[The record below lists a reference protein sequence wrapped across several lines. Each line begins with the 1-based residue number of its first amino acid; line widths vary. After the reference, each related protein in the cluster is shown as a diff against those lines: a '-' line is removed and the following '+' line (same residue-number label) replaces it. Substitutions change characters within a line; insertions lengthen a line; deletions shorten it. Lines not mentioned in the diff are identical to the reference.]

1 MIQIM
6 ENEDNYTLLKVK
18 NKKDEVTYILKNIKF
33 HMLDKNKKK
42 KIINE
47 TKILASLKHP
57 NIIEFKEAFYDKPSN
72 TLNII
77 MEFISNGNLSNIIN
91 CAIRKR
97 KYIEESLI
105 WKILTQILIGLNYLH
120 NKGIIHRDLRSSNIF
135 LSNLGI
141 FKIAGFNGFC
151 LLEKNKMI
159 REQIGTPLYSAPEIW
174 KDEPYNYKC
183 DIWSV
188 GCIIYELATLTSPFT
203 GDNLDL
209 LYNNIMSRK
218 MKSIPEFYSKNLKD
232 IINSMLIFDPLKRP
246 STDILLNNLNIK
258 QAKNELNYIYM
269 NFKMKIINLKEIK
282 NKYNMKEINLRK
294 NKIKINSKSTANINS
309 TYNCRLNKE
318 INMNKNRN
326 KIVLPSYNGK
336 GINNAT
342 YRTLK
347 ERKNNYSNSDKK
359 KIYNYEKIELKNNN
373 RNINNILNEDNNH
386 SQIVGKSKKLII
398 NDESLNTTPTSS
410 IFNYN
415 TQNPYSKLCYDI
427 QIPNIQNYSFKNV
440 KLYEQLDKLYN
451 ESKSIKNKFKQKNLN
466 YDFYESKIIK
476 VEKNENSHKINLNNK
491 NKDEIRE
498 KILKKQKKFI
508 KERIITPNNN
518 KINNKIDLLNNENS
532 ENKDKE
538 NIILRNYKFYHDT
551 SINNSNKKNTMLYSN
566 YSHKTKPKF
575 SQDNMR
581 IINNL
586 NEKAIKTGRNKYN
599 NLYNNTQVG
608 DYNYIVK
615 SNENLLDNKYNLG
628 KICYFDNCNS
638 NLLNFNNFNK
648 YYKSSLPNKKK
659 PINFN
664 CNNIIIR
671 SKASSSHKH
680 NYLKNQP
687 SPLTDKANSFI
698 NVKLK

>member
-33 HMLDKNKKK
+33 HMLDKTKKK

-47 TKILASLKHP
+47 TKILTSLKHP

-91 CAIRKR
+91 YAIIKR
-97 KYIEESLI
+97 KYIEESSI

-120 NKGIIHRDLRSSNIF
+120 NKGIIHRDLRSTNIF

-159 REQIGTPLYSAPEIW
+159 KEQIGTPLYSAPEIW

-246 STDILLNNLNIK
+246 STDILLNNFNIK

-269 NFKMKIINLKEIK
+269 NLKKKIINQKEFK
-282 NKYNMKEINLRK
+282 NKYSLKEINLRK
-294 NKIKINSKSTANINS
+294 DKIKINSRSTANINS

-318 INMNKNRN
+318 INMNKDRN
-326 KIVLPSYNGK
+326 NNVLPSYNEK

-359 KIYNYEKIELKNNN
+359 KIYNYEKIELKNNS
-373 RNINNILNEDNNH
+373 RNINKIINEDNNH
-386 SQIVGKSKKLII
+386 SQIVGSKFKKLII
-398 NDESLNTTPTSS
+398 NDESLNTTPSS

-415 TQNPYSKLCYDI
+415 TQNSSSKFCYDI

-440 KLYEQLDKLYN
+440 ELYEQLDKLYN
-451 ESKSIKNKFKQKNLN
+451 ESKSIKNKFKQNNLN
-466 YDFYESKIIK
+466 NDFNESKITQVK
-476 VEKNENSHKINLNNK
+476 KNENSHKINFNNK
-491 NKDEIRE
+491 NKNEIRE
-498 KILKKQKKFI
+498 KIFKQQKKFI

-538 NIILRNYKFYHDT
+538 NIILRNYKLYHDT
-551 SINNSNKKNTMLYSN
+551 SINNSNKKNIMLYSN
-566 YSHKTKPKF
+566 YSLKTKPKN
-575 SQDNMR
+575 SHDNMR
-581 IINNL
+581 IISNL
-586 NEKAIKTGRNKYN
+586 NEKAIKTGRNNYT
-599 NLYNNTQVG
+599 NLYNNTKVG
-608 DYNYIVK
+608 NNNYIVK
-615 SNENLLDNKYNLG
+615 SNENILINKYNLG
-628 KICYFDNCNS
+628 KKGNFYNCNS

-648 YYKSSLPNKKK
+648 YNKTSLPNKKR

-671 SKASSSHKH
+671 SKASSFHKQ
-680 NYLKNQP
+680 NNLKNQP
-687 SPLTDKANSFI
+687 SLLTDKANSFI
-698 NVKLK
+698 NVKFK

>member
-33 HMLDKNKKK
+33 HMLDKTKKK

-47 TKILASLKHP
+47 TKILTSLKHP

-91 CAIRKR
+91 YAIIKR
-97 KYIEESLI
+97 KYIEESSI

-120 NKGIIHRDLRSSNIF
+120 NKGIIHRDLRSTNIF

-159 REQIGTPLYSAPEIW
+159 KEQIGTPLYSAPEIW

-246 STDILLNNLNIK
+246 STDILLNNFNIK

-269 NFKMKIINLKEIK
+269 NLKKKIINQKEFK
-282 NKYNMKEINLRK
+282 NKYSLKEINLRK
-294 NKIKINSKSTANINS
+294 DKIKINSRSTANINS

-318 INMNKNRN
+318 INMNKDRN
-326 KIVLPSYNGK
+326 NNVLPSYNEK

-359 KIYNYEKIELKNNN
+359 KIYNYEKIELKNNS
-373 RNINNILNEDNNH
+373 RNINKIINEDNNH
-386 SQIVGKSKKLII
+386 SQIVGSKFKKLII
-398 NDESLNTTPTSS
+398 NDESLNTTPSS

-415 TQNPYSKLCYDI
+415 TQNSSSKFCYDI

-440 KLYEQLDKLYN
+440 ELYEQLDKLYN
-451 ESKSIKNKFKQKNLN
+451 ESKSIKNKFKQNNLN
-466 YDFYESKIIK
+466 NDFNESKITQVK
-476 VEKNENSHKINLNNK
+476 KNENSHKINFNNK
-491 NKDEIRE
+491 NKNEIRE
-498 KILKKQKKFI
+498 KIFKQQKKFI

-538 NIILRNYKFYHDT
+538 NIILRNYKLYHDT
-551 SINNSNKKNTMLYSN
+551 SINNSNKKNIMLYSN
-566 YSHKTKPKF
+566 YSLKTKPKN
-575 SQDNMR
+575 SHDNMR
-581 IINNL
+581 IISNL
-586 NEKAIKTGRNKYN
+586 NEKAIKTGRNNYN
-599 NLYNNTQVG
+599 NLYNNTKVG
-608 DYNYIVK
+608 NNNYIVK
-615 SNENLLDNKYNLG
+615 SNENILINKYNLG
-628 KICYFDNCNS
+628 KKGNFYNCNS

-648 YYKSSLPNKKK
+648 YNKTSLPNKKR

-671 SKASSSHKH
+671 SKASSFHKQ
-680 NYLKNQP
+680 NNLKNQP
-687 SPLTDKANSFI
+687 SLLTDKANSFI
-698 NVKLK
+698 NVKFK

>member
-33 HMLDKNKKK
+33 HMLDKTKKK

-47 TKILASLKHP
+47 TKILTSLKHP

-91 CAIRKR
+91 YAIIKR
-97 KYIEESLI
+97 KYIEESSI

-120 NKGIIHRDLRSSNIF
+120 NKGIIHRDLRSTNIF

-159 REQIGTPLYSAPEIW
+159 KEQIGTPLYSAPEIW

-246 STDILLNNLNIK
+246 STDILLNNFNIK

-269 NFKMKIINLKEIK
+269 NLKKKIINQKEFK
-282 NKYNMKEINLRK
+282 NKYSLKEINLRK
-294 NKIKINSKSTANINS
+294 DKIKINSRSTANINS

-318 INMNKNRN
+318 INMNKDRN
-326 KIVLPSYNGK
+326 NNVLPSYNEK

-359 KIYNYEKIELKNNN
+359 KIYNYEKIELKNNS
-373 RNINNILNEDNNH
+373 RNINKIINEDNNH
-386 SQIVGKSKKLII
+386 SQIVGSKFKKLII
-398 NDESLNTTPTSS
+398 NDESLNTTPSS

-415 TQNPYSKLCYDI
+415 TQNSSSKFCYDI

-440 KLYEQLDKLYN
+440 ELYEQLDKLYN
-451 ESKSIKNKFKQKNLN
+451 ESKSIKNKFKQNNLN
-466 YDFYESKIIK
+466 NDFNESKITQVK
-476 VEKNENSHKINLNNK
+476 KNENSHKINFNNK
-491 NKDEIRE
+491 NKNEKRE
-498 KILKKQKKFI
+498 KIFKIQKKFI
-508 KERIITPNNN
+508 KERVITPNNN

-538 NIILRNYKFYHDT
+538 NIILRNYKLYHDT
-551 SINNSNKKNTMLYSN
+551 SINNSNKKNIMLYSN
-566 YSHKTKPKF
+566 YSLKTKPKN
-575 SQDNMR
+575 SHDNMR
-581 IINNL
+581 IISNL
-586 NEKAIKTGRNKYN
+586 NEKAIKTGRNNYN
-599 NLYNNTQVG
+599 NLYNNTKVG
-608 DYNYIVK
+608 NNNYIVK
-615 SNENLLDNKYNLG
+615 SNENILINKYNLG
-628 KICYFDNCNS
+628 KKGNFYNCNS

-648 YYKSSLPNKKK
+648 YNKTSLPNKKR

-671 SKASSSHKH
+671 SKASSFHKQ
-680 NYLKNQP
+680 NNLKNQP
-687 SPLTDKANSFI
+687 SLLTDKANSFI
-698 NVKLK
+698 NVKFK